1 VSEQKK
7 PSIEIEHF
15 SFYYP
20 EQAEKTLDDLTLTVE
35 QGEFLVLCGPSGCG
49 KSTLLRQLKTVLA
62 PHGRRLGSIRFE
74 GCPLEELDQREQ
86 SAGIGFVQQ
95 DPENQIVTDK
105 VWHELAFG
113 LESLGYDTPT
123 IRRRVAEMASFFGIQ
138 TWFYKNVTELS
149 GGQKQLLNLASIM
162 AMQPSVLILDEP
174 TSQLDPIAAADFLAT
189 LGKINRELGTTV
201 VLTEHRLED
210 AFPLASRVAVM
221 DRGRLLC
228 TGSPA
233 EVGAIL
239 RGAGHSMFLAMPTPM
254 RIWASA
260 PDAGGHCPVTVREG
274 RDWLTKFADGHP
286 LMELPSEPRR
296 TYPNEPAITA
306 EGLWFKYEKELPDV
320 VKGLSLTVRR
330 GEFLA
335 LLGGNGTGKTTS
347 LKLLSGLQK
356 PYRGEVRLA
365 GSVGVL
371 PQNPQA
377 LFVKKT
383 VREDLFEILKG
394 RNFSGKAQEERVA
407 WAVRLCRLEGLLD
420 RHPYDL
426 SGGEQQRAALA
437 KVLLL
442 GPEILLMDEPTKG
455 LDAEFKQVFAEILQS
470 LLRQG
475 VTLLM
480 VSHDIEFCARY
491 AHRCALF
498 FDGSIVT
505 EAPPRAFF
513 SGNSFY
519 TTSANRMARG
529 LLPEAV
535 TAEDVIQACGGNLPP
550 APELPD
556 SGEPLPEPE
565 EASADY
571 KPKPLPWWRKLGAV
585 LTGTVSFLL
594 FLSFMN
600 VTDLTQ
606 LITADGMTEL
616 ANHQMILY
624 ALFILSL
631 FLFATCITRRSH
643 RKDYALQVPKAKR
656 KLAKRTVVSA
666 VLVLLMIPLTLYI
679 GVFYLDNKKYYFIS
693 LLVLLECMLPFFL
706 IFEGRKPQA
715 RELVIIA
722 VLCAI
727 GIAGRAALFMLPQF
741 KPVMAVTIIAGVA
754 FGGET
759 GFLVGAM
766 TMLASNVLFGQGPL
780 TPWQMFSMGIIGFLA
795 GILFRKGL
803 LRRNRGALCV
813 FGALAAIL
821 IYGGIMNPA
830 SALTWVG
837 ELNEK
842 VLLTYYISGL
852 PFDCIQAAATWL
864 FLWFGAEPM
873 LEKLDRIKVK
883 YGMVEV

>member
-1 VSEQKK
+1 MSEQKK

-656 KLAKRTVVSA
+656 KLAKRTVVAA

-754 FGGET
+754 FGGEP

-766 TMLASNVLFGQGPL
+766 TRLASNVLFGQGPL
-780 TPWQMFSMGIIGFLA
+780 TPWQMCSMGIIGFLA

-873 LEKLDRIKVK
+873 LEKLDRVKVK
-883 YGMVEV
+883 YGVVER

>member
-1 VSEQKK
+1 
-7 PSIEIEHF
+7 
-15 SFYYP
+15 
-20 EQAEKTLDDLTLTVE
+20 
-35 QGEFLVLCGPSGCG
+35 
-49 KSTLLRQLKTVLA
+49 
-62 PHGRRLGSIRFE
+62 
-74 GCPLEELDQREQ
+74 
-86 SAGIGFVQQ
+86 
-95 DPENQIVTDK
+95 
-105 VWHELAFG
+105 
-113 LESLGYDTPT
+113 
-123 IRRRVAEMASFFGIQ
+123 
-138 TWFYKNVTELS
+138 
-149 GGQKQLLNLASIM
+149 
-162 AMQPSVLILDEP
+162 
-174 TSQLDPIAAADFLAT
+174 
-189 LGKINRELGTTV
+189 
-201 VLTEHRLED
+201 
-210 AFPLASRVAVM
+210 
-221 DRGRLLC
+221 
-228 TGSPA
+228 
-233 EVGAIL
+233 
-239 RGAGHSMFLAMPTPM
+239 MFLAMPTPM

-656 KLAKRTVVSA
+656 KLAKRTVVAA

>member
-1 VSEQKK
+1 M
-7 PSIEIEHF
+7 I
-15 SFYYP
+15 
-20 EQAEKTLDDLTLTVE
+20 
-35 QGEFLVLCGPSGCG
+35 
-49 KSTLLRQLKTVLA
+49 
-62 PHGRRLGSIRFE
+62 
-74 GCPLEELDQREQ
+74 
-86 SAGIGFVQQ
+86 
-95 DPENQIVTDK
+95 
-105 VWHELAFG
+105 
-113 LESLGYDTPT
+113 
-123 IRRRVAEMASFFGIQ
+123 
-138 TWFYKNVTELS
+138 
-149 GGQKQLLNLASIM
+149 
-162 AMQPSVLILDEP
+162 
-174 TSQLDPIAAADFLAT
+174 
-189 LGKINRELGTTV
+189 
-201 VLTEHRLED
+201 
-210 AFPLASRVAVM
+210 
-221 DRGRLLC
+221 
-228 TGSPA
+228 
-233 EVGAIL
+233 
-239 RGAGHSMFLAMPTPM
+239 
-254 RIWASA
+254 
-260 PDAGGHCPVTVREG
+260 
-274 RDWLTKFADGHP
+274 
-286 LMELPSEPRR
+286 
-296 TYPNEPAITA
+296 
-306 EGLWFKYEKELPDV
+306 
-320 VKGLSLTVRR
+320 
-330 GEFLA
+330 
-335 LLGGNGTGKTTS
+335 
-347 LKLLSGLQK
+347 
-356 PYRGEVRLA
+356 
-365 GSVGVL
+365 
-371 PQNPQA
+371 
-377 LFVKKT
+377 
-383 VREDLFEILKG
+383 
-394 RNFSGKAQEERVA
+394 
-407 WAVRLCRLEGLLD
+407 
-420 RHPYDL
+420 L

-491 AHRCALF
+491 AHGCALF

-656 KLAKRTVVSA
+656 KLAKRTVVAA

-873 LEKLDRIKVK
+873 LEKLDRVKVK
-883 YGMVEV
+883 YGMVER

>member
-1 VSEQKK
+1 
-7 PSIEIEHF
+7 
-15 SFYYP
+15 
-20 EQAEKTLDDLTLTVE
+20 
-35 QGEFLVLCGPSGCG
+35 
-49 KSTLLRQLKTVLA
+49 
-62 PHGRRLGSIRFE
+62 
-74 GCPLEELDQREQ
+74 
-86 SAGIGFVQQ
+86 
-95 DPENQIVTDK
+95 
-105 VWHELAFG
+105 
-113 LESLGYDTPT
+113 
-123 IRRRVAEMASFFGIQ
+123 
-138 TWFYKNVTELS
+138 
-149 GGQKQLLNLASIM
+149 
-162 AMQPSVLILDEP
+162 
-174 TSQLDPIAAADFLAT
+174 
-189 LGKINRELGTTV
+189 
-201 VLTEHRLED
+201 
-210 AFPLASRVAVM
+210 
-221 DRGRLLC
+221 
-228 TGSPA
+228 
-233 EVGAIL
+233 
-239 RGAGHSMFLAMPTPM
+239 MFLAMPTPM

>member
-1 VSEQKK
+1 
-7 PSIEIEHF
+7 
-15 SFYYP
+15 
-20 EQAEKTLDDLTLTVE
+20 
-35 QGEFLVLCGPSGCG
+35 
-49 KSTLLRQLKTVLA
+49 
-62 PHGRRLGSIRFE
+62 
-74 GCPLEELDQREQ
+74 
-86 SAGIGFVQQ
+86 
-95 DPENQIVTDK
+95 
-105 VWHELAFG
+105 
-113 LESLGYDTPT
+113 
-123 IRRRVAEMASFFGIQ
+123 
-138 TWFYKNVTELS
+138 
-149 GGQKQLLNLASIM
+149 
-162 AMQPSVLILDEP
+162 
-174 TSQLDPIAAADFLAT
+174 
-189 LGKINRELGTTV
+189 
-201 VLTEHRLED
+201 
-210 AFPLASRVAVM
+210 
-221 DRGRLLC
+221 
-228 TGSPA
+228 
-233 EVGAIL
+233 
-239 RGAGHSMFLAMPTPM
+239 
-254 RIWASA
+254 
-260 PDAGGHCPVTVREG
+260 
-274 RDWLTKFADGHP
+274 
-286 LMELPSEPRR
+286 
-296 TYPNEPAITA
+296 
-306 EGLWFKYEKELPDV
+306 
-320 VKGLSLTVRR
+320 
-330 GEFLA
+330 
-335 LLGGNGTGKTTS
+335 
-347 LKLLSGLQK
+347 
-356 PYRGEVRLA
+356 
-365 GSVGVL
+365 
-371 PQNPQA
+371 
-377 LFVKKT
+377 
-383 VREDLFEILKG
+383 
-394 RNFSGKAQEERVA
+394 
-407 WAVRLCRLEGLLD
+407 
-420 RHPYDL
+420 
-426 SGGEQQRAALA
+426 
-437 KVLLL
+437 
-442 GPEILLMDEPTKG
+442 
-455 LDAEFKQVFAEILQS
+455 
-470 LLRQG
+470 
-475 VTLLM
+475 
-480 VSHDIEFCARY
+480 
-491 AHRCALF
+491 
-498 FDGSIVT
+498 
-505 EAPPRAFF
+505 
-513 SGNSFY
+513 
-519 TTSANRMARG
+519 MARG

-656 KLAKRTVVSA
+656 KLAKRTVVAA

-873 LEKLDRIKVK
+873 LEKLDRVKVK
-883 YGMVEV
+883 YGMVER